1 MKKKGPMKIAKKT
14 AIKKKGEKMPMKK
27 DPKTGKQIP
36 AFLMKKGNAMKLTAA
51 QKKNLNPGLQ
61 AAIKKSEG
69 EVMKLKKEAM
79 KLKKNSSMMMKK
91 ATMKMKK
98 VSAMKIKMKDS
109 AMKLKKAAAMKMG
122 HKKK

>member
-1 MKKKGPMKIAKKT
+1 MAKKT
-14 AIKKKGEKMPMKK
+14 AMKKKSEKMPMKK

-36 AFLMKKGNAMKLTAA
+36 AFLMKKGSAMKITDA
-51 QKKNLNPGLQ
+51 QKKKLNPGLV

-69 EVMKLKKEAM
+69 DVMKLKKEAM
-79 KLKKNSSMMMKK
+79 KLKKSSSMMLKK
-91 ATMKMKK
+91 AAMKMKK

-109 AMKLKKAAAMKMG
+109 AMKLKKSAAMKMG